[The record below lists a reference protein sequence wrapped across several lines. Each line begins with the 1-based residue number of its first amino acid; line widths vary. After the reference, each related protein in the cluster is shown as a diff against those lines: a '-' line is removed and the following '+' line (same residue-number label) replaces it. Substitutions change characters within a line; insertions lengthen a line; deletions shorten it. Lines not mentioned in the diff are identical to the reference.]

1 MQRSCRHSNLFLS
14 LCVML
19 SALHHDRH
27 FVSWWSNFNK
37 FNIKKTQSET
47 EHFCCHHGESNQ
59 YGFRLSNEPPAKEPH
74 FNLSFWFK
82 VSNKNLDVTPDTIKN
97 LVLTF
102 NLKNSNQIAIIF
114 VTIVELKKIT
124 NQPVCAS
131 WLEFSMVKKSTQ
143 IMGASFGTTTEN
155 RTPVPSVRGWCPN
168 R

>member
-1 MQRSCRHSNLFLS
+1 MIDTSCHDGQILINLTLKNSVGDRAFL
-14 LCVML
+14 LPPRRIEQKIC
-19 SALHHDRH
+19 
-27 FVSWWSNFNK
+27 
-37 FNIKKTQSET
+37 
-47 EHFCCHHGESNQ
+47 G
-59 YGFRLSNEPPAKEPH
+59 LSNEPPAKEPH

-82 VSNKNLDVTPDTIKN
+82 VSNENLDVTPDTIKN

-102 NLKNSNQIAIIF
+102 NLKNSNQIAVIF
-114 VTIVELKKIT
+114 VTKVELKKIT